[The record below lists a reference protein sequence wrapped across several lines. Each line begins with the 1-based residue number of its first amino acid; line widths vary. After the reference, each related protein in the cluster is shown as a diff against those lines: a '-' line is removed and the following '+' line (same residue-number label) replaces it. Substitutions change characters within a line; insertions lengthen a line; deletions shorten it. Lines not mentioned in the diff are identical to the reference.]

1 MKEYY
6 NYLKNIRIIV
16 QSISGGFIDGYYTR
30 PVVIRIGNNI
40 HILPIHVYVPGG
52 TVTIDQGHVY
62 KLCIPAKAAGGTV
75 FDVNTETVYFLNI
88 SDIGSL
94 WICGVE
100 FSCMY
105 TFSNNNIYFNYTA
118 KSSKVVNCFEYF
130 IMPASLTVSQ
140 K

>member
-6 NYLKNIRIIV
+6 NYLKNIRVIA
-16 QSISGGFIDGYYTR
+16 QTISGGFVDGYYIHQI
-30 PVVIRIGNNI
+30 VIRIGDII
-40 HILPIHVYVPGG
+40 HVLPVHVYVPGG
-52 TVTIDQGHVY
+52 SVNIVQGAVY
-62 KLCIPAKAAGGTV
+62 KLCIPAKDSGGTV
-75 FDVNTETVYFLNI
+75 FDVNTETVDFLNI
-88 SDIGSL
+88 SDINSL

-105 TFSNNNIYFNYTA
+105 TFSNDNIYFNYTA

-130 IMPASLTVSQ
+130 IVPASLSVSA

>member
-6 NYLKNIRIIV
+6 NHLKNIRVIV
-16 QSISGGFIDGYYTR
+16 QTISGGFIGGFYTH
-30 PVVIRIGNNI
+30 PIVIRIGNII
-40 HILPIHVYVPGG
+40 HVLPIYVYVPGG

-62 KLCIPAKAAGGTV
+62 KLCITAKDAGGTV
-75 FDVNTETVYFLNI
+75 FDVNTETVDFLNI
-88 SDIGSL
+88 SDNSSL

-105 TFSNNNIYFNYTA
+105 TFSNDNIYFNYTA

-130 IMPASLTVSQ
+130 IVPALLSASS

>member
-6 NYLKNIRIIV
+6 NYLKNIRVIV
-16 QSISGGFIDGYYTR
+16 QTTSGGFIGGSYTH
-30 PVVIRIGNNI
+30 PIVIRIGNII
-40 HILPIHVYVPGG
+40 HVLPLHVYVPGG
-52 TVTIDQGHVY
+52 TLTIDQGHVY
-62 KLCIPAKAAGGTV
+62 KLCIPAKDAGGTV
-75 FDVNTETVYFLNI
+75 FDVNTETVNFLNI
-88 SDIGSL
+88 SGINSL

-105 TFSNNNIYFNYTA
+105 TFSNDNIYFNYTA

-130 IMPASLTVSQ
+130 IVPASVSVSP

>member
-6 NYLKNIRIIV
+6 AYLKNIRVIV
-16 QSISGGFIDGYYTR
+16 QTVSGGFIDGYYSN
-30 PVVIRIGNNI
+30 PIVIRVGNII
-40 HILPIHVYVPGG
+40 HILPIHLYVPGG
-52 TVTIDQGHVY
+52 SVNIVQGQIY
-62 KLCIPAKAAGGTV
+62 KLIIPAKDAGGTLL
-75 FDVNTETVYFLNI
+75 DVNTETVNFLNI
-88 SDIGSL
+88 SEITSV

-105 TFSNNNIYFNYTA
+105 TFSNDNIYINYTA

-130 IMPASLTVSQ
+130 IVPGSLSVSA

>member
-6 NYLKNIRIIV
+6 NYLKNIRVIV
-16 QSISGGFIDGYYTR
+16 QNTSGGFIDGFYTH
-30 PVVIRIGNNI
+30 PIVIRIGNII
-40 HILPIHVYVPGG
+40 HVLPLHVYVPGG

-62 KLCIPAKAAGGTV
+62 KLCIADKDAGGTV
-75 FDVNTETVYFLNI
+75 FDVNTETVNFLNI
-88 SDIGSL
+88 SDISSL

-105 TFSNNNIYFNYTA
+105 TFSNNNIWITFTA
-118 KSSKVVNCFEYF
+118 KSSKTVNCFEYLLELPP
-130 IMPASLTVSQ
+130 ISVSA

>member
-6 NYLKNIRIIV
+6 NYLKNIRVIV
-16 QSISGGFIDGYYTR
+16 QTTSGGFVDGYYTH
-30 PVVIRIGNNI
+30 PIVIRIGDII
-40 HILPIHVYVPGG
+40 HVLPIHVYVPGG
-52 TVTIDQGHVY
+52 SVNIVQGHVY
-62 KLCIPAKAAGGTV
+62 KLFITAKDAGGTL
-75 FDVNTETVYFLNI
+75 FDVNTETVNFLNI
-88 SDIGSL
+88 SDITSL

-105 TFSNNNIYFNYTA
+105 TFSNDNIYINYTA

-130 IMPASLTVSQ
+130 IVPASLSVSA

>member
-6 NYLKNIRIIV
+6 NYLKNIRVIV
-16 QSISGGFIDGYYTR
+16 QTISGGFIDGYFNH
-30 PVVIRIGNNI
+30 PIVIRIGNII

-52 TVTIDQGHVY
+52 SVTIDQGRVY
-62 KLCIPAKAAGGTV
+62 KLCIAAKDAGGTV
-75 FDVNTETVYFLNI
+75 FDVNTETVNFLNI
-88 SDIGSL
+88 SDISSL

-105 TFSNNNIYFNYTA
+105 TFSHDNIYFNYTA

-130 IMPASLTVSQ
+130 IEPASLSVSP